1 MGDWTGWISSTVWA
15 HEPAR
20 DWTATIG
27 FTLYLFKPRSG
38 IDSLHIQYLEVH
50 SSGLFNYCMRN
61 TWRWLDSQDPT
72 NPAIHLHDMTVSITR
87 GRYVDNNAMSWI
99 IFGLLIL
106 QFWFTQFSV
115 YIVTQNV
122 GGGQVIFHHLQ
133 GGAAAPANVH
143 ICLVNAI
150 HSSDTPKVIAVIR
163 QK

>member
-20 DWTATIG
+20 DWTTTIG

-99 IFGLLIL
+99 IFGSLHWTYSFDSHNSASPLWL
-106 QFWFTQFSV
+106 EMLVVVKSYFTTCKGEQQHQLMCTSVWWTQF
-115 YIVTQNV
+115 
-122 GGGQVIFHHLQ
+122 
-133 GGAAAPANVH
+133 
-143 ICLVNAI
+143 
-150 HSSDTPKVIAVIR
+150 IAVIR
-163 QK
+163 QKS